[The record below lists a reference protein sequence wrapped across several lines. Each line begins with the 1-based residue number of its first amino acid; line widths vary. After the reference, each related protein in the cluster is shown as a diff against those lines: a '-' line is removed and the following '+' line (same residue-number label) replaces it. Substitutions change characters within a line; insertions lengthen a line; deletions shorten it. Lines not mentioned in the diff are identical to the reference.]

1 MLRCMRTNIVLNDDL
16 LREAMRLSGA
26 RTKTAAVEAALRTLV
41 EVRTAEERTATY
53 RSRLSRLGPRLSAL
67 KLQEAPSEVLRRDR
81 ERQ

>member
-26 RTKTAAVEAALRTLV
+26 RTKTAAVAAALRPLV

-67 KLQEAPSEVLRRDR
+67 QLQEAPSEVLRRDR